1 MKKEWIVGLM
11 IIVAVILLAVFAAF
25 FLGDNSSPASGGS
38 GGSGVSIPPVPI
50 TYDNMEEMLSKNAIV
65 GELPEGSSISL
76 RFYNFN
82 TGEREWEKS
91 FVMKRG
97 EVKEGYTQEAD
108 ITMILHSKYLNQL
121 TDRNFCSVIKSAK
134 ANGDLGL
141 ESKISKTKL
150 LWKFRSI
157 RQYRDCLGF

>member
-11 IIVAVILLAVFAAF
+11 IFIAVILLTVFASF
-25 FLGDNSSPASGGS
+25 FLGDKSSPASGGS
-38 GGSGVSIPPVPI
+38 GGSGVSVPPIPI
-50 TYDNMEEMLSKNAIV
+50 TYDNMEAMLSKNAIV
-65 GELPEGSSISL
+65 GALPEGSVIFL

-82 TGEREWEKS
+82 TGEREWERS
-91 FVMKRG
+91 FIMKRG
-97 EVKEGYTQEAD
+97 EVKEGYFEKAD
-108 ITMILHSKYLNQL
+108 ITMILHSKYLAQL

-134 ANGDLGL
+134 ANGDLGTETEL
-141 ESKISKTKL
+141 STTKL